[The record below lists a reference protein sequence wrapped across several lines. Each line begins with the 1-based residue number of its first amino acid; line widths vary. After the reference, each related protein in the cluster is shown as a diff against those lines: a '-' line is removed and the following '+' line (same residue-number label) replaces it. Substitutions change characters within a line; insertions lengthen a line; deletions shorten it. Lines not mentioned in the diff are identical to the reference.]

1 MPGFQGLDDSGGAGD
16 GMDEIERMDRDHVWH
31 PYTRFSTMDD
41 EPLPVI
47 VRGEG
52 IHLVDDRGNRWV
64 DAISSWWCCAL
75 GHGHPRVV
83 EAIRRQAGELQHSIL
98 GNLAHPGAA
107 RLAARLA
114 WRMPDPR
121 SHVHF
126 ASDGASAVEAALKI
140 ALQYAHNTGRPARTE
155 ILALQGAYHGDTLG
169 AVSAGFLD
177 AFHAPFRHV
186 LRPAAQIPVPASPAA
201 EARCVAAARE
211 IFAARRGRVAA
222 LIVEPLCQG
231 AAGMRMHRPEFLR
244 EIHALCRDEGALF
257 IADEIATG
265 FGRTGT
271 WFAFGQ
277 AGIAPDIV
285 CVGKALAAGYLPIS
299 AAIVRDGIHTTFADT
314 PVDRTFYHGH
324 TFAGN
329 PIAAAAALAALDV
342 YEEEGIPAR
351 AAALGVKLADWM
363 SPLTGL
369 PQVAEVR
376 TLGLIGAVELR
387 PDAPGTPGEPRARR
401 VRRFLH
407 ARRILSRPLGNVV
420 YLMPPLTIGETDLR
434 DLVGLFSEAVAAS

>member
-1 MPGFQGLDDSGGAGD
+1 
-16 GMDEIERMDRDHVWH
+16 MDEIGRMDRDHVWH
-31 PYTRFSTMDD
+31 PYTRFSAMDD

-83 EAIRRQAGELQHSIL
+83 EAIRRQAGDLQHSIL
-98 GNLAHPGAA
+98 GNLAHPAAA

-114 WRMPDPR
+114 GRMPDPR
-121 SHVHF
+121 VHVHF

-140 ALQYAHNTGRPARTE
+140 ALQYAHNTGRPERTDL
-155 ILALQGAYHGDTLG
+155 LAMQGAYHGDTLG
-169 AVSAGFLD
+169 AVSVGFLD

-186 LRPAAQIPVPASPAA
+186 LRPAAQVPVPASPAD
-201 EARCVAAARE
+201 EAACIEAARGV
-211 IFAARRGRVAA
+211 FAAHGGRVAA

-231 AAGMRMHRPEFLR
+231 AAGMRMHSPAFLR
-244 EIHALCRDEGALF
+244 SLAGLCRAEGALL

-271 WFAFGQ
+271 WFAFDQ
-277 AGIAPDIV
+277 AGIVPDIV

-299 AAIVRDGIHTTFADT
+299 AAIVRDGIHSTFADT
-314 PVDRTFYHGH
+314 PADRTFYHGH

-329 PIAAAAALAALDV
+329 PIAAAAALAAMDV

-351 AAALGVKLADWM
+351 AAVIGAKLAEWM
-363 SPLTGL
+363 APLARL
-369 PQVAEVR
+369 PQVSEVR

-387 PDAPGTPGEPRARR
+387 PDPPGTGGEPRARR
-401 VRRFLH
+401 VRRRLH
-407 ARRILSRPLGNVV
+407 ERRILSRPLGNVV
-420 YLMPPLTIGETDLR
+420 YLMPPLVIAEDALR
-434 DLVGLFSEAVAAS
+434 GLVEALHEAVVAAG

>member
-1 MPGFQGLDDSGGAGD
+1 MNEGNGIGGLDRA
-16 GMDEIERMDRDHVWH
+16 HVWH
-31 PYTRFSTMDD
+31 PYTRFSTMDE

-52 IHLVDDRGNRWV
+52 IHLIDDRGDRWV
-64 DAISSWWCCAL
+64 DAISSWWACAL

-98 GNLAHPGAA
+98 GNLTHPAAA

-114 WRMPDPR
+114 ALMPDPR
-121 SHVHF
+121 VHVHF

-140 ALQYAHNTGRPARTE
+140 ALQYAHTTGHPGRTE
-155 ILALQGAYHGDTLG
+155 ILSLRGAYHGDTLG
-169 AVSAGFLD
+169 AVAAGFMESY
-177 AFHAPFRHV
+177 HAPFRAV
-186 LRPAAQIPVPASPAA
+186 LRPSAQIPVPASRADEAA
-201 EARCVAAARE
+201 CVAAARDL
-211 IFAARRGRVAA
+211 FAAHRGRVAA

-231 AAGMRMHRPEFLR
+231 AAGMRMYRPEFLR
-244 EIHALCRDEGALF
+244 ALFALCRAEGALF

-271 WFAFGQ
+271 WFAFQQ
-277 AGIAPDIV
+277 AGIEPDIV

-299 AAIVRDGIHTTFADT
+299 AAIVRDAIHATFADS

-342 YEEEGIPAR
+342 YEEEGIVAR
-351 AAALGVKLADWM
+351 AASLGVKLAEWM
-363 SPLTGL
+363 APLARL

-387 PDAPGTPGEPRARR
+387 PDAPGVPGEPRARR

-407 ARRILSRPLGNVV
+407 GRRVLSRPLGNVV
-420 YLMPPLTIGETDLR
+420 YLMPPLVIGEEPLRALVDLLGEA
-434 DLVGLFSEAVAAS
+434 LVSTGD

>member
-1 MPGFQGLDDSGGAGD
+1 MNDDDGIGGLDRA
-16 GMDEIERMDRDHVWH
+16 HVWH

-41 EPLPVI
+41 EPLPAI

-52 IHLVDDRGNRWV
+52 IHLIDDRGGRWV
-64 DAISSWWCCAL
+64 DAISSWWACAL
-75 GHGHPRVV
+75 GHGHPRIV

-98 GNLAHPGAA
+98 GNLTHPAAA

-114 WRMPDPR
+114 SLMPDPR
-121 SHVHF
+121 VHVHF

-140 ALQYAHNTGRPARTE
+140 ALQYGHNTGRPERTE
-155 ILALQGAYHGDTLG
+155 IFSLQGAYHGDTLG
-169 AVSAGFLD
+169 AVGVGFLE
-177 AFHAPFRHV
+177 AFHAPFRSV
-186 LRPAAQIPVPASPAA
+186 LRPAAQIPVPSSRAD
-201 EARCVAAARE
+201 EADCVAAARDL
-211 IFAARRGRVAA
+211 FAAHRGRVAA

-244 EIHALCRDEGALF
+244 ALFAFCRAEGALF

-265 FGRTGT
+265 FGRTGS
-271 WFAFGQ
+271 WFAFQQ
-277 AGIAPDIV
+277 AGIDPDIV

-299 AAIVRDGIHTTFADT
+299 AAVVRDAVYATFSDT
-314 PVDRTFYHGH
+314 PEDHTFYHGH

-351 AAALGVKLADWM
+351 AASLGAKMAGWMAPLAR
-363 SPLTGL
+363 L
-369 PQVAEVR
+369 PQVAAVR

-387 PDAPGTPGEPRARR
+387 PDAPGAPNEPRARR

-407 ARRILSRPLGNVV
+407 AKRVLSRPLGNVV
-420 YLMPPLTIGETDLR
+420 YLMPPLTIGEQPLRELVDL
-434 DLVGLFSEAVAAS
+434 LGEAVLSTGD